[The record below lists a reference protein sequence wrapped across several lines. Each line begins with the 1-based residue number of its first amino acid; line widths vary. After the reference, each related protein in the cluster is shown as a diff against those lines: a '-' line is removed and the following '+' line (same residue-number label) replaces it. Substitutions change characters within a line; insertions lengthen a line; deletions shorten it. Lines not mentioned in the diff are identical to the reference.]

1 MKTTFA
7 PIEPP
12 TTPAGFIDQL
22 LDWREFEAFVQAMYA
37 EDPNLI
43 VEHDVTEEG
52 KSGARRQTDVK
63 VTQKTKL
70 HTYVTLVEC
79 KRWKEKIDRQRVDV
93 LAASIED
100 LGASKGVIFT
110 TSGYEAGAEK
120 YAKAKNI
127 DLFVVRD
134 LTDAEWGLPG
144 RQIWF
149 YWHLYCAHITSIA
162 PGTVKLLSV
171 VEKPPQ
177 DLKLDI
183 HIEKD
188 SPHDETLTLYSIEDG
203 SRGPNLASLLL
214 DARIRAMREVSKA
227 IPLLKGGADGA
238 RLLLIT
244 PVTIDLTN
252 YVFRQQLF
260 PYGAVRFDRLS
271 MTLKISVQQTRFEL
285 DRGKSYDIA
294 LAVENFVT
302 KQRNLVARSAGSSE
316 TTLST
321 PLPSESADEPT
332 GRGDVFRN
340 GSLMRI
346 FTDPFVEFDDKVDQ
360 WGYTN
365 EIIFDLPTWG
375 VRRGVLPD
383 LGKQSSGDSD
393 PGGAA

>member
-1 MKTTFA
+1 MKTTFT
-7 PIEPP
+7 PMQSP

-22 LDWREFEAFVQAMYA
+22 LDWRDFEAFVQAMYA
-37 EDPNLI
+37 EDPNLV

-52 KSGARRQTDVK
+52 KSGARRQIDVK

-100 LGASKGVIFT
+100 LGAAKGVIFT

-149 YWHLYCAHITSIA
+149 YWHLYCAKIESIA
-162 PGTVKLLSV
+162 PGMANLLSV

-177 DLKLDI
+177 NLTLDI
-183 HIEKD
+183 RIEKD
-188 SPHDETLTLYSIEDG
+188 SPHDDALTLYSVEDG

-214 DARIRAMREVSKA
+214 DARLRAMQEVSNA
-227 IPLLKGGADGA
+227 VPLLKDGADGA

-244 PVTIDLTN
+244 PVTLDFAS
-252 YVFRQQLF
+252 YAFRQQLY
-260 PYGAVRFDRLS
+260 PYGALRFDRLNI
-271 MTLKISVQQTRFEL
+271 TLKISVQQTRFEL
-285 DRGKSYDIA
+285 DRGAKYDIA
-294 LAVENFVT
+294 LAVENYVT
-302 KQRNLVARSAGSSE
+302 RQRNVVARVGGSPL
-316 TTLST
+316 TTLSP
-321 PLPSESADEPT
+321 PLPKASPNVRAEE
-332 GRGDVFRN
+332 VFQN
-340 GSLMRI
+340 GSLMKI
-346 FTDPFVEFDDKVDQ
+346 FTDPFVEIDDKVDQ

-365 EIIFDLPTWG
+365 EIILELPTWT
-375 VRRGVLPD
+375 VRRAATPD
-383 LGKQSSGDSD
+383 IGNPASSTKL
-393 PGGAA
+393 

>member
-1 MKTTFA
+1 MSTSFK
-7 PIEPP
+7 PVGPV
-12 TTPAGFIDQL
+12 TTPTGFIDQL

-70 HTYVTLVEC
+70 HTFVTLVEC

-127 DLFVVRD
+127 DLFVIRD

-149 YWHLYCAHITSIA
+149 YWHLYSANIASIA
-162 PGTVKLLSV
+162 PGPANLLSV
-171 VEKPPQ
+171 VEKPPEN
-177 DLKLDI
+177 LKLDI
-183 HIEKD
+183 HLAKD
-188 SPHDETLTLYSIEDG
+188 SPHDEAFTLYSIEDG
-203 SRGPNLASLLL
+203 ARGPNLAALLMEAHL
-214 DARIRAMREVSKA
+214 RAMQEVSNA
-227 IPLLKGGADGA
+227 IPLLKEGADDA
-238 RLLLIT
+238 TLLVMT
-244 PVTIDLTN
+244 PVTLDLRG
-252 YVFRQQLF
+252 YPFRQLLY
-260 PYGAVRFDRLS
+260 PYGALRMERIS
-271 MTLKISVQQTRFEL
+271 MTLKISIRQTKFEL
-285 DRGKSYDIA
+285 DRGAKYDIA
-294 LAVENFVT
+294 LAVENYVT
-302 KQRNLVARSAGSSE
+302 RQRNVVARVGGSSQ
-316 TTLST
+316 TTLSDPMPANADRT
-321 PLPSESADEPT
+321 PDAD
-332 GRGDVFRN
+332 VLQN

-346 FTDPFVEFDDKVDQ
+346 FTDPFVVCDEKADQ
-360 WGYTN
+360 VGFTN

-375 VRRGVLPD
+375 VRRGATPPVGQP
-383 LGKQSSGDSD
+383 S
-393 PGGAA
+393 AAVP